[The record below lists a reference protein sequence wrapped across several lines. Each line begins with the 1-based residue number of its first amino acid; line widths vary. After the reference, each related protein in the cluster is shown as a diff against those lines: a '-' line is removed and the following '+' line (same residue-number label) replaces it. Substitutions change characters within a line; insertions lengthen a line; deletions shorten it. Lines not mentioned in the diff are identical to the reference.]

1 MQDITRF
8 YTEEKNVQGIKE
20 LVLKYFE
27 GATIYKGSSIT
38 KEWGQEDSIIA
49 EVISNEEMRAE
60 DITGLCE
67 DIKIL
72 NEQQAVYVVRINNN
86 GVKAFLV

>member
-20 LVLKYFE
+20 LVMKYFE
-27 GATIYKGSSIT
+27 GATIYKGSSIS
-38 KEWGQEDSIIA
+38 KEWGQEESIIA
-49 EVISNEEMRAE
+49 EVISSREMRAE

-72 NEQQAVYVVRINNN
+72 NDQQAVYVVRINSN
-86 GVKAFLV
+86 GVNAYLI